1 MNDVTNAGS
10 ALHQAQ
16 ADRPSAGRASGA
28 VEIDANVPFFIVL
41 NGGSGHNDT
50 ETTRAT
56 IARVLDE
63 AGRRHHI
70 EVVTDAATLVDVARA
85 TVKRAQAENG
95 VVVAAGG
102 DGTINTI
109 AQATLGSGRPFA
121 VLPQGTFNYFSRTHG
136 ITSDT
141 EQATKLMLS
150 CRAHPVQVG
159 LINDRLF
166 LVNASL
172 GLYPKLLQDRET
184 YKKQYGRSRMVALWA
199 ALATIFGKHRQLDLQ
214 FEDGA
219 PKPDPGANAQV
230 GISKRGKGQRMRTP
244 TLFVGNNRLQMEQ
257 VGLPEAPRLDEGELA
272 AVMLKSVGALKLL
285 WLVLRSAAGRLGDAD
300 DVVNF
305 SFHSIT
311 VTPAGSVSKRGIKGA
326 TDGEVLRM
334 QPPLHFRVAPESLL
348 LIKPEP
354 GQDRVDPDTVSTP
367 SAGSSEASEGTP
379 A

>member
-1 MNDVTNAGS
+1 MTAATASSASTPGERSRRSPGAAG
-10 ALHQAQ
+10 
-16 ADRPSAGRASGA
+16 DGA
-28 VEIDANVPFFIVL
+28 VDIDPSVAFFIVL

-63 AGRRHHI
+63 AGRKHHI
-70 EVVTDAATLVDVARA
+70 EVVTDGSKLVDVARA

-141 EQATKLMLS
+141 EQATRLMLN

-172 GLYPKLLQDRET
+172 GLYPKLLQDREA
-184 YKKQYGRSRMVALWA
+184 YKKQYGRSRLVALWA
-199 ALATIFGKHRQLDLQ
+199 ALATIFGKHRQLDLL
-214 FEDGA
+214 FEDGGPMPRQGTA
-219 PKPDPGANAQV
+219 KAQRLA
-230 GISKRGKGQRMRTP
+230 GGTGDRMRTP

-272 AVMLKSVGALKLL
+272 AVMLKPVGALALL

-305 SFHSIT
+305 AFHSIT
-311 VTPAGSVSKRGIKGA
+311 VTPAGSVSKRGMKVA

-334 QPPLHFRVAPESLL
+334 QPPLHFRVAAESLL

-354 GQDRVDPDTVSTP
+354 GQDRVDPDTISTR
-367 SAGSSEASEGTP
+367 SASSDDTSQGSPT
-379 A
+379 